1 MNGTLADMDLTEPL
15 KTLVARVPGAV
26 GAVLIDNEGEAVT
39 YFSASDE
46 TERIRL
52 IGAYH
57 RIWLSD
63 CLAISERLQA
73 GKLDCLVQVY
83 DYGTVLIKALPGNHA
98 LALVGALEMFVGQGL
113 WHLQQVGQLIA
124 EDL

>member
-1 MNGTLADMDLTEPL
+1 MDLTQPL
-15 KTLVARVPGAV
+15 KELVTHVSGAV

-39 YFSASDE
+39 YFCEQDE
-46 TERIRL
+46 MERIRL

-63 CLAISERLQA
+63 CLALAEQLQL
-73 GKLDCLVQVY
+73 GQLSHLIRRYEFGQVLVKALK
-83 DYGTVLIKALPGNHA
+83 DNHAIVLIGTNDLY
-98 LALVGALEMFVGQGL
+98 VGEGLLHLNRVGE
-113 WHLQQVGQLIA
+113 LID